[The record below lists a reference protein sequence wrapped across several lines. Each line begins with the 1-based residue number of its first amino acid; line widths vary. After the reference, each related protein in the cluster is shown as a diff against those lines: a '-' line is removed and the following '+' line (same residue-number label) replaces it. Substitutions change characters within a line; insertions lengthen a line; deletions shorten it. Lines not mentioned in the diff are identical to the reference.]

1 MDAPYEKL
9 KKLYAI
15 YGNNKFLLDI
25 FPNMNFYKKNIRNKS
40 LNRNSRTR
48 NRNSKTRQVR
58 LYHST
63 SGNYNNPLTLI
74 PDYYDPSFDL
84 SDKTFNLNTTA
95 HGSFATVFLKYYNFK
110 NNSVKSNIVFKEIND
125 PRGIEYQASI
135 FHYLL
140 YFYYQINAPEQL
152 QYLCNLYEI
161 GRVSGTNL
169 IYGIMEHCGDEL
181 MKIDDYLK
189 SPKNHTQLSKLLLI
203 TTIFNKCLLSL
214 KLIHDIGYLHRD
226 IKLENFLIKFIG
238 SEIQVKIIDFGFVI
252 KSGSKI
258 TELKGSGPYF
268 SNDYLKNIF
277 DRKSTIFEKHHDIFS
292 LGCVFIEILFS
303 LFNLYNPKIPKLY
316 IACPITYSD
325 PDANYKK
332 GAKSKNQR
340 YSIYPSLENTFIARE
355 NYNLETHLQNLRY
368 ISSLIDTIFKDIKNI
383 KIISKLIYI
392 ILYGMVNPDPLLR
405 YKSIYEILPY
415 IKSLYVVFLN

>member
-15 YGNNKFLLDI
+15 YGNNQFLLDI

-40 LNRNSRTR
+40 LNK
-48 NRNSKTRQVR
+48 NSKTRQVS

-63 SGNYNNPLTLI
+63 STTLNNPLTLI

-95 HGSFATVFLKYYNFK
+95 HGSFATVYLKYYNFK
-110 NNSVKSNIVFKEIND
+110 NKKVKSNIVLKEIYD
-125 PRGIEYQASI
+125 PEGVEYQASI

-161 GRVSGTNL
+161 GSISGTNL

-181 MKIDDYLK
+181 MKIDDYLN
-189 SPKNHTQLSKLLLI
+189 SPKNPTRLSKLLLI
-203 TTIFNKCLLSL
+203 TTIFDKCLLSL
-214 KLIHDIGYLHRD
+214 KLIHDIGYSHRD
-226 IKLENFLIKFIG
+226 IKPENFLIKFIG
-238 SEIQVKIIDFGFVI
+238 NEIQVKIIDFGFVI

-258 TELKGSGPYF
+258 TDLKGTGMYF
-268 SNDYLKNIF
+268 PNDYLINCF
-277 DRKSTIFEKHHDIFS
+277 NRESTIFEKHHDIFS
-292 LGCVFIEILFS
+292 LGCVFIELLFS

-316 IACPITYSD
+316 IACPITYSN

-332 GAKSKNQR
+332 GAKSKNPR

-355 NYNLETHLQNLRY
+355 NYNLETHLQNLSY
-368 ISSLIDTIFKDIKNI
+368 ISYLMDTIFRDIENI
-383 KIISKLIYI
+383 KIISKLIYNM
-392 ILYGMVNPDPLLR
+392 LYGMVNPNPLLR
-405 YKSIYEILPY
+405 YKSIDEILPY
-415 IKSLYVVFLN
+415 IKSLYIVFFN